1 MSGAGPRAAPNAV
14 NAMKHQLQVVG
25 EPERFGQT
33 CLPLSA
39 TANDVRA
46 VVQYLKGKAEG
57 VTLAE
62 AVDSLKKQI
71 FEPEK
76 IAAYEALGVVRREV
90 NRLKLDA
97 LGWELARCLEPEA
110 DAFRALL
117 DRIEAFR
124 RVLDWAH
131 GRRLDYLI
139 SSDVFDFWSDHCP
152 QALGLNTPQVVEA
165 NVNCF
170 FQLCQAAGL
179 GTHIVGKKGQPTRLR
194 LSHSE
199 LAAYATGAREG
210 CRPGAAPVV
219 AVHARRIEAQTPPG
233 ERPSRVLV
241 VCDEPDA
248 ATNQLGTMLGLMD
261 LPYSVSERRPAGGE
275 LLPRDL
281 MAAMRLC
288 DSAVILIAARHLA
301 PGAEGL
307 KPEIGLELNVALTLY
322 DDRVIILCD
331 EEAAQ
336 SPALG
341 GLDICPRRDG
351 RLDWEAGLHIMR
363 VVKGFARLR
372 SPEGA
377 SCKSQGQSEGE
388 A

>member
-1 MSGAGPRAAPNAV
+1 MR
-14 NAMKHQLQVVG
+14 HQLQVVG
-25 EPERFGQT
+25 EPERFEQT

-76 IAAYEALGVVRREV
+76 IAAYESLGIVRREV

-124 RVLDWAH
+124 RALDWAH

-139 SSDVFDFWSDHCP
+139 GSDVFDFWSDHCP
-152 QALGLNTPQVVEA
+152 QALGLSTPQVVEA

-170 FQLCQAAGL
+170 FQLCQASGL

-194 LSHSE
+194 LNHSE
-199 LAAYATGAREG
+199 LTAYVTGARTP
-210 CRPGAAPVV
+210 CRAGAAGAAPVP
-219 AVHARRIEAQTPPG
+219 ARRLEPQTLPG
-233 ERPSRVLV
+233 ERPGRVLV

-248 ATNQLGTMLGLMD
+248 TTERLGTMLALMD
-261 LPYSVSERRPAGGE
+261 VPYSVIERTPTGGG
-275 LLPRDL
+275 LLPREL

-288 DSAVILIAARHLA
+288 DSAVILVGAHHLA
-301 PGAEGL
+301 SDDGGL
-307 KPEIGLELNVALTLY
+307 KPEFALELNVALTLY
-322 DDRVIILCD
+322 DDRVVILCD
-331 EEAAQ
+331 EEMARA
-336 SPALG
+336 PALRGLGVCALNDG
-341 GLDICPRRDG
+341 GLD
-351 RLDWEAGLHIMR
+351 WESGMHLMR
-363 VVKGFARLR
+363 AVKGFARE
-372 SPEGA
+372 P
-377 SCKSQGQSEGE
+377 Q
-388 A
+388 

>member
-1 MSGAGPRAAPNAV
+1 
-14 NAMKHQLQVVG
+14 MKHQLQVVG

-46 VVQYLKGKAEG
+46 VVQYLKGRAEG

-139 SSDVFDFWSDHCP
+139 SSDAFDFWSDHCP
-152 QALGLNTPQVVEA
+152 QALGLSTPQVVEA

-194 LSHSE
+194 LNYEE
-199 LAAYATGAREG
+199 LTVYATGAREVYRAG
-210 CRPGAAPVV
+210 VAPVV
-219 AVHARRIEAQTPPG
+219 AVPAHRLETKTLPA
-233 ERPSRVLV
+233 ERPARVLIL
-241 VCDEPDA
+241 CDEPDA
-248 ATNQLGTMLGLMD
+248 TTDQLATMLGLID
-261 LPYSVSERRPAGGE
+261 VPYTVSERRPAGGG

-281 MAAMRLC
+281 RAAMRLC
-288 DSAVILIAARHLA
+288 DSAVLLVGARHLA
-301 PGAEGL
+301 SGAAGL
-307 KPEIGLELNVALTLY
+307 KPDIGLELNVALTLY
-322 DDRVIILCD
+322 DERVVILCD
-331 EEAAQ
+331 EEAARA
-336 SPALG
+336 PALDGLDVCARRDG
-341 GLDICPRRDG
+341 GLDWESG
-351 RLDWEAGLHIMR
+351 VRLMR
-363 VVKGFARLR
+363 AVKGFARE
-372 SPEGA
+372 P
-377 SCKSQGQSEGE
+377 Q
-388 A
+388 

>member
-1 MSGAGPRAAPNAV
+1 
-14 NAMKHQLQVVG
+14 MKHQLQVVG
-25 EPERFGQT
+25 EPERFERT

-46 VVQYLKGKAEG
+46 VVQYLKGRPEG

-76 IAAYEALGVVRREV
+76 LAAYEALGVVRREV

-139 SSDVFDFWSDHCP
+139 SSDAFDFWRDHCP
-152 QALGLNTPQVVEA
+152 QALGLSTPQVVEA

-194 LSHSE
+194 LNNEE
-199 LAAYATGAREG
+199 LAAYTNGARG
-210 CRPGAAPVV
+210 DGRAVAAPVV
-219 AVHARRIEAQTPPG
+219 PVPARRPEPQTPPA
-233 ERPSRVLV
+233 ERPGRVLV
-241 VCDEPDA
+241 LCDEPDA
-248 ATNQLGTMLGLMD
+248 ATDQFAAMLDLMD
-261 LPYSVSERRPAGGE
+261 VPYSLLERRPAGGG

-281 MAAMRLC
+281 LAAMRLC
-288 DSAVILIAARHLA
+288 DSAVVLVGARHLA
-301 PGAEGL
+301 SGSAGL
-307 KPEIGLELNVALTLY
+307 RPDIGLELNVALALY
-322 DDRVIILCD
+322 DERVIILCD
-331 EEAAQ
+331 EEASHA
-336 SPALG
+336 PALDGLDVCARRDG
-341 GLDICPRRDG
+341 GLDLESG
-351 RLDWEAGLHIMR
+351 VRLMR
-363 VVKGFARLR
+363 AVKGFARG
-372 SPEGA
+372 P
-377 SCKSQGQSEGE
+377 Q
-388 A
+388 

>member
-1 MSGAGPRAAPNAV
+1 
-14 NAMKHQLQVVG
+14 MKHQLQVVG
-25 EPERFGQT
+25 EPERFGQG

-46 VVQYLKGKAEG
+46 VVQYLKGRAEG

-76 IAAYEALGVVRREV
+76 LAAYEALGVVRREV

-139 SSDVFDFWSDHCP
+139 GSDAFDFWSGHCP
-152 QALGLNTPQVVEA
+152 QALGLSTPQVVEA
-165 NVNCF
+165 NVKCF

-194 LSHSE
+194 LNNEE
-199 LAAYATGAREG
+199 LAAYATGARDG
-210 CRPGAAPVV
+210 CRTGAAPVV
-219 AVHARRIEAQTPPG
+219 PVLARRLETQTLPAGRPG
-233 ERPSRVLV
+233 RVLV
-241 VCDEPDA
+241 LCDEPDA
-248 ATNQLGTMLGLMD
+248 ATDQLKTMLDLMEA
-261 LPYSVSERRPAGGE
+261 PYSVMERRPAGGG

-281 MAAMRLC
+281 SAAMRLC
-288 DSAVILIAARHLA
+288 DSAVILVGARHLA
-301 PGAEGL
+301 SGAAGL
-307 KPEIGLELNVALTLY
+307 KPETALELNVALTLY
-322 DDRVIILCD
+322 DGRVIILCD
-331 EEAAQ
+331 EEAADA
-336 SPALG
+336 PALDGLDVCARRGG
-341 GLDICPRRDG
+341 GLDWETG
-351 RLDWEAGLHIMR
+351 LRLMR
-363 VVKGFARLR
+363 AVKGFARE
-372 SPEGA
+372 P
-377 SCKSQGQSEGE
+377 Q
-388 A
+388 